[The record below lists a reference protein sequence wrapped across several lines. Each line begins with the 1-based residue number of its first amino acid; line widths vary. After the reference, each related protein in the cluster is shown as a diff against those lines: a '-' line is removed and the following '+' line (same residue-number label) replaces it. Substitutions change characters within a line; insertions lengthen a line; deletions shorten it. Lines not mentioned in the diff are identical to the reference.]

1 MVFYECKRCGYNTKH
16 KGSFINHLNRKNICP
31 SILENVSINEMKN
44 TYGFEISENSLQNSS
59 KTPPKSSKIP
69 PKSSKMPPTNS
80 LQNSSKNPPKS
91 SEIPPKSSEMK
102 SPLTCPYCY
111 KEFTR
116 SDNLNR
122 HYGRCKIKKK
132 EETNKNEINELKE
145 IVEKLLVD
153 NKGNTNITNNTTNN
167 MTNNTTNH
175 MTNNIIINNY
185 GDENTKYITRDYIIG
200 LLKNKPAKIIPELI
214 KYTHFN
220 NAHPENQNIKITNKK
235 EPYVKVRKNDKWELQ
250 DKDETI
256 YDLIDRQQV
265 HLMDEVVGKKIE
277 SCCNDSEKVNIK
289 RCNELYNEEDKEYM
303 KKLYNESELIII
315 NNS

>member
-1 MVFYECKRCGYNTKH
+1 
-16 KGSFINHLNRKNICP
+16 
-31 SILENVSINEMKN
+31 
-44 TYGFEISENSLQNSS
+44 
-59 KTPPKSSKIP
+59 
-69 PKSSKMPPTNS
+69 
-80 LQNSSKNPPKS
+80 
-91 SEIPPKSSEMK
+91 
-102 SPLTCPYCY
+102 
-111 KEFTR
+111 
-116 SDNLNR
+116 
-122 HYGRCKIKKK
+122 
-132 EETNKNEINELKE
+132 
-145 IVEKLLVD
+145 
-153 NKGNTNITNNTTNN
+153 
-167 MTNNTTNH
+167 

-235 EPYVKVRKNDKWELQ
+235 DYVKVRKNDKWELQ

-265 HLMDEVVGKKIE
+265 HLMDEVVEKIE
-277 SCCNDSEKVNIK
+277 SVAMILKKSNIK

-303 KKLYNESELIII
+303 KKLYNESSLIII

>member
-1 MVFYECKRCGYNTKH
+1 M
-16 KGSFINHLNRKNICP
+16 
-31 SILENVSINEMKN
+31 
-44 TYGFEISENSLQNSS
+44 
-59 KTPPKSSKIP
+59 
-69 PKSSKMPPTNS
+69 
-80 LQNSSKNPPKS
+80 
-91 SEIPPKSSEMK
+91 
-102 SPLTCPYCY
+102 
-111 KEFTR
+111 
-116 SDNLNR
+116 
-122 HYGRCKIKKK
+122 
-132 EETNKNEINELKE
+132 KE

-153 NKGNTNITNNTTNN
+153 NKGNTNITTNNT
-167 MTNNTTNH
+167 TNNTTNH

-235 EPYVKVRKNDKWELQ
+235 EPYIKVRKNDKWELQ